1 MSKRVTRKQ
10 VPGSWAR
17 AWDHEL
23 KTQTEVGIPQSD
35 KNNHHVTRL

>member
-1 MSKRVTRKQ
+1 MEVM
-10 VPGSWAR
+10 AR
-17 AWDHEL
+17 EARDHDL